1 MAEAESQEENC
12 ENSIKK
18 MEKCNKDLENLL
30 EEMEKTTV
38 RAAWM
43 TYDIVTIH
51 TNPDL
56 ANSMK
61 HLEDAF
67 LRCKE
72 QVGRKWQE
80 VLKES
85 KGEEE

>member
-1 MAEAESQEENC
+1 MAEAEPQRENC
-12 ENSIKK
+12 ENSMKK
-18 MEKCNKDLENLL
+18 MEKLNRDLEKLL
-30 EEMEKTTV
+30 EEMEKITV

-43 TYDIVTIH
+43 TYSIVTIH

-72 QVGRKWQE
+72 QVGKKWQE
-80 VLKES
+80 VLKE
-85 KGEEE
+85 

>member
-1 MAEAESQEENC
+1 MAESKPQEENC

-18 MEKCNKDLENLL
+18 MEKWNRDLEKLL
-30 EEMEKTTV
+30 EEMEKITV

-43 TYDIVTIH
+43 TYNIVTIH

-56 ANSMK
+56 ANSMRR
-61 HLEDAF
+61 LQDAF

-72 QVGRKWQE
+72 QLGKRWQE
-80 VLKES
+80 TLKES

>member
-1 MAEAESQEENC
+1 MAEAEPQEENC
-12 ENSIKK
+12 ETSMRK
-18 MEKCNKDLENLL
+18 MENCNKDLEKLL
-30 EEMEKTTV
+30 EEMEKITV

-43 TYDIVTIH
+43 TYNIVTIH

-61 HLEDAF
+61 HLQDAF

-72 QVGRKWQE
+72 QMGRKWQE
-80 VLKES
+80 VLKE
-85 KGEEE
+85 

>member
-1 MAEAESQEENC
+1 MAEAKPQEEHC

-18 MEKCNKDLENLL
+18 MEKWNRDLEKLL
-30 EEMEKTTV
+30 EEMEKITV

-43 TYDIVTIH
+43 TYNIVTIH

-56 ANSMK
+56 ANSMRR
-61 HLEDAF
+61 LQDAF

-72 QVGRKWQE
+72 QLGKKWQE

-85 KGEEE
+85 EGEEG

>member
-1 MAEAESQEENC
+1 MAEAEPQEENC
-12 ENSIKK
+12 ENSIET
-18 MEKCNKDLENLL
+18 MEKCNNDLEKLL
-30 EEMEKTTV
+30 EEMEKITV

-43 TYDIVTIH
+43 TYGIVTIH

-56 ANSMK
+56 ASSMK

>member
-1 MAEAESQEENC
+1 MAEAEPQEENC

-18 MEKCNKDLENLL
+18 MEKWNRDLEKLL
-30 EEMEKTTV
+30 EEMEKITV

-43 TYDIVTIH
+43 TYNIVTIH

-56 ANSMK
+56 ANSMR

-72 QVGRKWQE
+72 QVGKKWQE
-80 VLKES
+80 VLKE
-85 KGEEE
+85 